1 MLFFVMILRK
11 SMIKSL
17 SFKKNHDK
25 THDYRTISAPTRI
38 PFTFFI
44 E

>member
-17 SFKKNHDK
+17 FFKKNRDK
-25 THDYRTISAPTRI
+25 THNYHIIRAQPRV
-38 PFTFFI
+38 PFTFL
-44 E
+44 